1 MGKAWHRRC
10 CLGSMQ
16 KTQISIIRDFVH
28 HSVFIIMVK
37 MKRPIFNLRINVM
50 PSA

>member
-1 MGKAWHRRC
+1 
-10 CLGSMQ
+10 MQ
-16 KTQISIIRDFVH
+16 KTQISIIRDFVS

>member
-1 MGKAWHRRC
+1 
-10 CLGSMQ
+10 MQ
-16 KTQISIIRDFVH
+16 KTQISFIRDFVS

-37 MKRPIFNLRINVM
+37 MKRPILTLRINVM